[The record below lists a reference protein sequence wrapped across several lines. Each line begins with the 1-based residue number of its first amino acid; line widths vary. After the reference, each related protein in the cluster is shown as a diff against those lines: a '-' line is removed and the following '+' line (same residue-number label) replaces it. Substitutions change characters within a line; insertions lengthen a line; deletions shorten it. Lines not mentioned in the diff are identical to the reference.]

1 MSSYF
6 SPNYSIFSIYFFL
19 NYFFILKNAQKILKI
34 IFINIFLSIPALY
47 YIFVL
52 DIHFLKLGL
61 TPGSSLDLNIESVEL
76 NLSNK
81 IFCIVSIVFF
91 YTFPI
96 LYNMKDKFEKNYKN
110 FFIVLSFIIIYLYC
124 ILNFNYELAFT
135 GGGIILHISNYLF
148 KNNFFFYLV
157 NLFAFYYLF
166 VKKFNLN
173 NFGIILILIFS
184 NPQLTIYHK
193 YYDPLILIL
202 IFTLFKFKIDKDF
215 FNKLNIL
222 LLYSIYIFF
231 MISKITQN
239 YLNIL

>member
-1 MSSYF
+1 M
-6 SPNYSIFSIYFFL
+6 
-19 NYFFILKNAQKILKI
+19 
-34 IFINIFLSIPALY
+34 
-47 YIFVL
+47 
-52 DIHFLKLGL
+52 
-61 TPGSSLDLNIESVEL
+61 
-76 NLSNK
+76 
-81 IFCIVSIVFF
+81 
-91 YTFPI
+91 
-96 LYNMKDKFEKNYKN
+96 
-110 FFIVLSFIIIYLYC
+110 SFIIIYLYC

-222 LLYSIYIFF
+222 LIYSIYIFF